1 MMKVAST
8 RRLSM
13 SSLLATAAEVQCW
26 LAILAFTLVAT
37 ASRNPTVEK
46 AFQRFI
52 MGVCL
57 TLAITL
63 IVLWFNGENMWGKAD
78 PRPLAVVC
86 VIIAIAARLN
96 IHGENISFGAN
107 PHTINKREEE

>member
-1 MMKVAST
+1 
-8 RRLSM
+8 M
-13 SSLLATAAEVQCW
+13 SSLLVKAAEVQCW
-26 LAILAFTLVAT
+26 SAVLAFTLVAT
-37 ASRNPTVEK
+37 ASRNPAVEM

-57 TLAITL
+57 TLALTL
-63 IVLWFNGENMWGKAD
+63 IALWYNGEYMWGTAD

-96 IHGENISFGAN
+96 IKGENVSFGAN
-107 PHTINKREEE
+107 PHTISKREEE

>member
-1 MMKVAST
+1 
-8 RRLSM
+8 M
-13 SSLLATAAEVQCW
+13 SSLLASAAEVQCW

-37 ASRNPTVEK
+37 ASRNPTVEM

-52 MGVCL
+52 MGICL
-57 TLAITL
+57 TLSLTL
-63 IVLWFNGENMWGKAD
+63 IALWFNDEYMWDRAD

-96 IHGENISFGAN
+96 IKGENVSFGAN
-107 PHTINKREEE
+107 PHTISKREEE

>member
-1 MMKVAST
+1 MLKTVST

-37 ASRNPTVEK
+37 ASRNERVEM

-57 TLAITL
+57 TLAATFIA
-63 IVLWFNGENMWGKAD
+63 LWFNDENMWGKAD

-96 IHGENISFGAN
+96 LKGENVSFGAN